1 VNTAPPAPPAPP
13 EAPPDADAAR
23 LPIDPRIRQRR
34 IEVRRKEGR
43 RRLKVLC
50 AVIGSAL
57 MAAAGYGIAHS
68 RLLVVHHVEVF
79 GASHTGREQ
88 VLASARVGGL
98 LMIDVHTEQVARRL
112 DQLAWVAT
120 TAVSRQW
127 PTTITIRITERTP
140 AALVA
145 AGPGQ
150 LGVVDDTG
158 RVLALNPAPSPS
170 PSRSPSPSPSRSP
183 RAPASPSPSHSP
195 GLVPGPHLPTIVG
208 LEPAGPPGSS
218 LTDGAPLQA
227 ALALVAAVRRD
238 LVPSA
243 TTWIKIIEVSD
254 AGELSAILNPAVII
268 RLGQPDELDAKFQA
282 LRDLLAQIPL
292 NGVATIDVRVP
303 DAPVL
308 TRRGGT
314 GTVSTASRG

>member
-13 EAPPDADAAR
+13 QLPPDAEAAR

-43 RRLKVLC
+43 RRLWLLC

-57 MAAAGYGIAHS
+57 VAAAGYGIAHS

-79 GASHTGREQ
+79 GASHTSREQ
-88 VLASARVGGL
+88 VLASARVVGL
-98 LMIDVHTEQVARRL
+98 LMIHVHTEQVAERL
-112 DQLAWVAT
+112 DALPWVAT
-120 TAVSRQW
+120 ANVSRQW

-145 AGPGQ
+145 ANPGQ

-158 RVLALNPAPSPS
+158 RVLALNPAPSPALS
-170 PSRSPSPSPSRSP
+170 SP
-183 RAPASPSPSHSP
+183 RSRRAPVAASPSHSQ
-195 GLVPGPHLPTIVG
+195 GLAPGPYLPTVVG
-208 LEPAGPPGSS
+208 LEPAGPPGSR
-218 LTDGAPLQA
+218 LTDGQPLQA

-238 LVPSA
+238 LVPST
-243 TTWIKIIEVSD
+243 TTWIKVIEVSD
-254 AGELSAILNPAVII
+254 AGQLSAILNPAVII

-282 LRDLLAQIPL
+282 LRALLAQIPMK
-292 NGVATIDVRVP
+292 GVATIDVRVP

-308 TRRGGT
+308 TRTGGT
-314 GTVSTASRG
+314 GSVSTASRG

>member
-1 VNTAPPAPPAPP
+1 
-13 EAPPDADAAR
+13 
-23 LPIDPRIRQRR
+23 
-34 IEVRRKEGR
+34 
-43 RRLKVLC
+43 LC

-57 MAAAGYGIAHS
+57 MAAASYGIAHS

-79 GASHTGREQ
+79 GASHTSREQ
-88 VLASARVGGL
+88 VLASARVGGGL
-98 LMIDVHTEQVARRL
+98 LMIDVHTEQVAERL
-112 DQLAWVAT
+112 DQLPWVAT
-120 TAVSRQW
+120 AAVSRQW
-127 PTTITIRITERTP
+127 PTTITIHITERTP

-170 PSRSPSPSPSRSP
+170 RRSP
-183 RAPASPSPSHSP
+183 RAPAATSPSHSP
-195 GLVPGPHLPTIVG
+195 DLAPGPYLPTIVG
-208 LEPAGPPGSS
+208 LGPAGPPGSR
-218 LTDGAPLQA
+218 LADGEPLQA
-227 ALALVAAVRRD
+227 AMALVAAVRRD
-238 LVPSA
+238 LLPSA

-254 AGELSAILNPAVII
+254 AGELNAILNPAVII
-268 RLGQPDELDAKFQA
+268 RFGQPDELDAKFQA
-282 LRDLLAQIPL
+282 LRALLAQIPI

-308 TRRGGT
+308 TRTGGT

>member
-13 EAPPDADAAR
+13 QVPPDAEAAR

-43 RRLKVLC
+43 RRLRLLC

-79 GASHTGREQ
+79 GASHTSREQ
-88 VLASARVGGL
+88 VLASARVGGGL
-98 LMIDVHTEQVARRL
+98 LMIHVHTEQVAQRL
-112 DQLAWVAT
+112 DALPWVAT
-120 TAVSRQW
+120 AAVSRQW

-145 AGPGQ
+145 ANPGQ

-158 RVLALNPAPSPS
+158 RVLALNPSPS
-170 PSRSPSPSPSRSP
+170 PALSSPRSPRSP
-183 RAPASPSPSHSP
+183 RAPVATSPSHSQD
-195 GLVPGPHLPTIVG
+195 LAPGPYLPTVVG
-208 LEPAGPPGSS
+208 LEPAGPPGSR
-218 LTDGAPLQA
+218 LTDGQPLQA

-238 LVPSA
+238 LVPSS

-282 LRDLLAQIPL
+282 LRALLAQIPV

-308 TRRGGT
+308 TRTGGT
-314 GTVSTASRG
+314 GSVSTASRG